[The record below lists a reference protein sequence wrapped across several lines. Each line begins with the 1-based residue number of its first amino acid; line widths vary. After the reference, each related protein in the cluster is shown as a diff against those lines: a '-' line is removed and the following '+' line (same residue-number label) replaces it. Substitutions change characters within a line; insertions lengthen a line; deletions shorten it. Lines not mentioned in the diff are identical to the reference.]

1 MKKILIA
8 CVNHN
13 SYSELD
19 NFLSSVDIAASQVQE
34 TCEVVVLV
42 ADNSSVKQ
50 HFEKNNLKAIQYYVY
65 IVNNVGYINS
75 AQAAIENYRKEQIE
89 SFDFTIVSN
98 VDICLAHDFFIQ
110 LITTP
115 TQQVAWIA
123 PRIYTPSSKSEENP
137 YALHRY
143 SKRKL
148 KTLHFMYSHPWLLMC
163 HKHFTHLLVGWK
175 RKKDSS
181 IKDVRKIYAG
191 HGSILIFTRPFMQY
205 IFPFNYPFFLYGE
218 ELYFAELALSLDMQ
232 TVYNPYIF
240 VNNCSAHISTSH
252 LKFAKICEYGKQA
265 ISYIITKYY

>member
-34 TCEVVVLV
+34 TCEVVVLE

-50 HFEKNNLKAIQYYVY
+50 HFEKNNLKSIQYYVY
-65 IVNNVGYINS
+65 NVDNVGYINS
-75 AQAAIENYRKEQIE
+75 AQAAIESYRKEQIE

-98 VDICLAHDFFIQ
+98 VDICLADDFFIQ

-137 YALHRY
+137 YALH
-143 SKRKL
+143 
-148 KTLHFMYSHPWLLMC
+148 
-163 HKHFTHLLVGWK
+163 
-175 RKKDSS
+175 
-181 IKDVRKIYAG
+181 
-191 HGSILIFTRPFMQY
+191 
-205 IFPFNYPFFLYGE
+205 
-218 ELYFAELALSLDMQ
+218 
-232 TVYNPYIF
+232 
-240 VNNCSAHISTSH
+240 
-252 LKFAKICEYGKQA
+252 
-265 ISYIITKYY
+265 

>member
-8 CVNHN
+8 CVNNN

-42 ADNSSVKQ
+42 AYSSSVKH

-65 IVNNVGYINS
+65 IVDNVGYINS
-75 AQAAIENYRKEQIE
+75 AQAAIENYSKEQIE

-98 VDICLAHDFFIQ
+98 VDICLAYDFFIQ

-191 HGSILIFTRPFMQY
+191 HGSILIFTRPFMQH
-205 IFPFNYPFFLYGE
+205 IFPSNYPFFLYGE